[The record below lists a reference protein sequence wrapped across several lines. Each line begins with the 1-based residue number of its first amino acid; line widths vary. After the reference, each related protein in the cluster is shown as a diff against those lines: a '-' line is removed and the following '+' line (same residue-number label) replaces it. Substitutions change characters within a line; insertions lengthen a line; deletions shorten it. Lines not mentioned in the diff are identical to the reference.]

1 MGIFLIIV
9 YFTQVMTNLA
19 LLSMD
24 KDVQAFAPNASSRD
38 WILMFVVFEHIFL
51 GIKYIIDK
59 VIPDVPRVV
68 STFQPICLLLK
79 KYIKTLL

>member
-1 MGIFLIIV
+1 MAFNITALIS
-9 YFTQVMTNLA
+9 VMTNLA

-38 WILMFVVFEHIFL
+38 WILMFVAFEHIFL

-68 STFQPICLLLK
+68 KEKMDRNDFLLNTK
-79 KYIKTLL
+79 

>member
-68 STFQPICLLLK
+68 STFKNP
-79 KYIKTLL
+79 YN